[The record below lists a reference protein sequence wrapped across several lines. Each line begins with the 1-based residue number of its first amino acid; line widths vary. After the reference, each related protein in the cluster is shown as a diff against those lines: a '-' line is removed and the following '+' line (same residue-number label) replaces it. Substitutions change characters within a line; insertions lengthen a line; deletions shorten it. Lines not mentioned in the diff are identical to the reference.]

1 MTMTENIQLYYMQ
14 LLTNYHD
21 NVYTT
26 RKCKTTL
33 AKLHV
38 NGQISDGEYI
48 SYIPRM
54 EAKLEVLAALLQR
67 NYQEDL
73 KTFKRL

>member
-54 EAKLEVLAALLQR
+54 EAKLEVLAELLQR

>member
-14 LLTNYHD
+14 LLTNYYD

-48 SYIPRM
+48 SYIPCM
-54 EAKLEVLAALLQR
+54 EAKLEVLAELLQR

>member
-14 LLTNYHD
+14 LLTNYYD

-54 EAKLEVLAALLQR
+54 EAKLEVLAELLQR